1 MATSRAAAGRPAPTS
16 LPADFIRN
24 GGCPLWVYIG
34 HTDGRHPLQ
43 EPQWCRAD
51 RCTSGR
57 TRSCRPQIWL
67 RAGEWAT
74 NREQAK
80 ERRRRRRHGPRLRL
94 TTRHACKT
102 RIGLAGATD
111 GLTDGGREGCRPAS
125 LRSRRPNQP
134 INLFA
139 DASAAP
145 STSVRLRP
153 FIRCTM
159 GWSGIDLNSYTCT
172 LKVDET
178 S

>member
-1 MATSRAAAGRPAPTS
+1 MATSRAAACRPAPTS
-16 LPADFIRN
+16 LPPA
-24 GGCPLWVYIG
+24 GCPKTSLGMEVVRWVYIG

-74 NREQAK
+74 NREQAN
-80 ERRRRRRHGPRLRL
+80 ERRRRHGPRLRL

-111 GLTDGGREGCRPAS
+111 GRTEGGRAAGPPHS
-125 LRSRRPNQP
+125 DQGGLTSRSTSSPTPPPRRRRP
-134 INLFA
+134 
-139 DASAAP
+139 SA
-145 STSVRLRP
+145 SVRSSDAQWDGVGLIS
-153 FIRCTM
+153 IRTHA
-159 GWSGIDLNSYTCT
+159 L
-172 LKVDET
+172 
-178 S
+178 